1 MSPTLSLFGVFTAS
15 SHHGCCSCPL
25 PSFFLL
31 WHVSDV
37 HIYIYIYL
45 HMLMYKEKNYSLTFL
60 HPHIPGC
67 CEMGFCAWIDPTA
80 LLRRGVPSE
89 AHHDCILSMK
99 GCRVTLDGGFIDL
112 HDQDRDS
119 MVMKLF
125 IRL

>member
-1 MSPTLSLFGVFTAS
+1 MY
-15 SHHGCCSCPL
+15 
-25 PSFFLL
+25 
-31 WHVSDV
+31 
-37 HIYIYIYL
+37 IYIYIYL

-99 GCRVTLDGGFIDL
+99 GCRVTLAGGFVDL
-112 HDQDRDS
+112 HAQDRDS